1 MKVLYATLSVVL
13 ADQVTKLL
21 VRGIRIPFLGIDVQG
36 MTLYSSR
43 EILGK
48 VLRIT
53 YVRNPGTAFGLG
65 PSFTEL
71 FAVFSLVASIA
82 ILAYLYKVRRQGMGI
97 RLSFGLILG
106 GAVGN
111 MIDRVLLGPIFDGTS
126 LFQGKVV
133 DFIDINLF
141 HLPFVFNIADAAI
154 TIGVVMLIFFQGS
167 MAGRREEL
175 EIAGGGGIGNER
187 GNGEEANTGN
197 RPNGPV

>member
-1 MKVLYATLSVVL
+1 MKVLYATVSVIL
-13 ADQVTKLL
+13 ADQLTKLF
-21 VRGIRIPFLGIDVQG
+21 VRGTRIPFLGIDLPG

-48 VLRIT
+48 ALRIT

-71 FAVFSLVASIA
+71 FAIFSLIASIA
-82 ILAYLYKVRRQGMGI
+82 IFAYLYKVRGQGVGI
-97 RLSFGLILG
+97 RLSFALILG

-111 MIDRVLLGPIFDGTS
+111 MIDRVFFGPIFEGTR
-126 LFQGKVV
+126 LFQGRVV
-133 DFIDINLF
+133 DFIDVSLF

-175 EIAGGGGIGNER
+175 EMAGGGGIGNER

-197 RPNGPV
+197 RPNGSV